1 MFIEYI
7 PFVIENTN
15 VDFIIKKCVFIRIF
29 GFFFLIRKVQALK
42 VIDSLLKTRVSV
54 TFPRVILEQV
64 PTSLN
69 CKGDH
74 SLQQIESS
82 HIFGD
87 V

>member
-7 PFVIENTN
+7 PFGIENTN
-15 VDFIIKKCVFIRIF
+15 VDFIIKKCVFIRI
-29 GFFFLIRKVQALK
+29 FFLIRKVQALK

-69 CKGDH
+69 CKADH

>member
-15 VDFIIKKCVFIRIF
+15 VDFIIKKCVFIRI
-29 GFFFLIRKVQALK
+29 FFLIRKVQALK

>member
-1 MFIEYI
+1 MWI
-7 PFVIENTN
+7 
-15 VDFIIKKCVFIRIF
+15 
-29 GFFFLIRKVQALK
+29 
-42 VIDSLLKTRVSV
+42 SLLKSVSLLGFLFFFFNQEGAGLKSNRLIIEDKRVSV

-69 CKGDH
+69 CKADH